1 MGRLL
6 IVSNRLP
13 VTIDRR
19 KDGLSFTQSV
29 GGLATGLGSFYKE
42 FDAAWIGWADVP
54 ERTPASERTAIA
66 ERLQQEFSALPVF
79 LSDADVRLYYHGFAN
94 KTIWPTFHQFTQYAV
109 FDEPMWQAYERV
121 NRKFADCILAT
132 ATAADTIWIHDYH
145 LMLVPGMVRERLPE
159 ATIGFFLHIPF
170 PTFEVF
176 RMLPWR
182 REILTGILGADLV
195 GFHTYD
201 YVRNFLDSTLRLTG
215 CEHLFGQ
222 ITTTDRVVKVDAFP
236 MGIDFDR
243 FAEAAQSAE
252 VQGETTRIRR
262 KSGDR
267 RIILSVDRLDYTKG
281 IVQRLEAFDLFLRR
295 HPEQREH
302 VDLLLV
308 AVPSRTRVEHYRE
321 LKQQVDEL
329 IGRINGEHSTM
340 DWTPVRYMYRSLPF
354 KDLVALYVAA
364 DVSMVTPLRDGMNLI
379 AKEFV
384 AAKTGDKGVL
394 ILSEMAG
401 AAMEMG
407 EAIVVNPNNREE
419 LADALEEALEMP
431 AEEQTERLTSMER
444 RLEDYD
450 VERWATDFTDQLS
463 SIKRVQRHLNA
474 RKLTPRAREF
484 LVSDYKQTHKRLL
497 LLDYDG
503 TLMPFATRI
512 DKLRPDPEL
521 VSLLEA
527 VTADPSTEV
536 VIVSGR
542 DRRRLERW
550 LGDLDIGLIAE
561 HGAWVRSRGEE
572 WRMSEPLDDAWKAEI
587 RPILDLYVD
596 RTPGSFVE
604 EKDFSLA
611 WHYRR
616 TDPSLAQV
624 RSRELQDSLTHMTAN
639 QNLGVLAGN
648 KVIEVKSSSIDKGR
662 GALLWLESEQWDF
675 VLAVGDDRTD
685 EDMFAVLPD
694 WATSIKVGIGPS
706 RAKFSLDSVAEVRGL
721 LRELVR
727 ADE

>member
-13 VTIDRR
+13 VSIDRR
-19 KDGLSFTQSV
+19 KDGISFTPSV
-29 GGLATGLGSFYKE
+29 GGLATGLASFYKT
-42 FDAAWIGWADVP
+42 FDSAWIGWADAP
-54 ERTPASERTAIA
+54 ERTGSAQRAEIA
-66 ERLQQEFSALPVF
+66 RRLKDEYSTYAVF

-109 FDEPMWQAYERV
+109 FDQSTWQAYVRV
-121 NRKFADCILAT
+121 NRRFADAIVAT
-132 ATAADTIWIHDYH
+132 ATPADTIWIHDYH
-145 LMLVPGMVRERLPE
+145 LMLVPGMVRERMPE

-201 YVRNFLDSTLRLTG
+201 YVRHFLDSTMRLTG
-215 CEHLFGQ
+215 FEHLFGQ
-222 ITTTDRVVKVDAFP
+222 ITTADRVVKVDTFP
-236 MGIDFDR
+236 MGIDFCR
-243 FAEAAQSAE
+243 FVEAAHSAE
-252 VQGETTRIRR
+252 VQGETIRIRR

-267 RIILSVDRLDYTKG
+267 KIILSVDRLDYTKG

-295 HPEQREH
+295 HPEQRER
-302 VDLLLV
+302 VDLILV

-321 LKQQVDEL
+321 LKQRVDEL
-329 IGRINGEHSTM
+329 IGGINGEHSTM

-364 DVSMVTPLRDGMNLI
+364 DVAMVTPMRDGMNLI

-384 AAKTGDKGVL
+384 AAKSGDKGVL

-407 EAIVVNPNNREE
+407 EALVVNPNNREE
-419 LADALEEALEMP
+419 LADAIEEALEMP
-431 AEEQTERLTSMER
+431 EEEQSERLAFMQR

-450 VERWATDFTDQLS
+450 VERWATDFTDQLTAV
-463 SIKRVQRHLNA
+463 KRVQRHLNA
-474 RKLTPRAREF
+474 RKLTSRAREF
-484 LVSDYKQTHKRLL
+484 LVSDYRQTARRLL

-503 TLMPFATRI
+503 TLMPFSARI
-512 DKLRPDPEL
+512 EKLPPDAEL
-521 VSLLEA
+521 LSLLQA
-527 VTADPSTEV
+527 LCADERNEV

-550 LGDLDIGLIAE
+550 LGDLDLGLIAE
-561 HGAWVRSRGEE
+561 HGAWTRERGGE
-572 WRMSEPLDDAWKAEI
+572 WNMTEPLDDAWKAEI
-587 RPILDLYVD
+587 RPILDLYVA

-616 TDPSLAQV
+616 TDPALAQM
-624 RSRELQDSLTHMTAN
+624 RSRELQDSLTHLTAN
-639 QNLGVLAGN
+639 QSLGVLAGN

-662 GALLWLESEQWDF
+662 ASLRWLDRGSWDF
-675 VLAVGDDRTD
+675 VLALGDDRTD
-685 EDMFAVLPD
+685 EDVFAVVPD
-694 WATSIKVGIGPS
+694 WATSIKIGISPS
-706 RAKFSLDSVAEVRGL
+706 RAKFSMESVSEVRNL
-721 LRELVR
+721 LKELVS
-727 ADE
+727 ADA

>member
-1 MGRLL
+1 MSRLL

-19 KDGLSFTQSV
+19 REGISFAQSV
-29 GGLATGLGSFYKE
+29 GGLATGLASFYKE
-42 FDAAWIGWADVP
+42 YDAAWIGWADVP
-54 ERTPASERTAIA
+54 ERTGTTERAEIA
-66 ERLQQEFSALPVF
+66 RQLEGEYSAYPVF
-79 LSDADVRLYYHGFAN
+79 LSDADVRGYYHGFAN
-94 KTIWPTFHQFTQYAV
+94 KTLWPTFHQFTQYAV
-109 FDEPMWQAYERV
+109 FDSSTWQAYVRV
-121 NRKFADCILAT
+121 NRRFAEAVLA
-132 ATAADTIWIHDYH
+132 AARAGDTIWVHDYH
-145 LMLVPGMVRERLPE
+145 LMLVPGMVRDRLPE
-159 ATIGFFLHIPF
+159 ASIGFFLHIPF

-182 REILTGILGADLV
+182 RELLTGMLGADLI

-201 YVRNFLDSTLRLTG
+201 YARHYLDSAIRLTG
-215 CEHLFGQ
+215 YEHLFGQ
-222 ITTTDRVVKVDAFP
+222 ITTIDRVVKVDAFP
-236 MGIDFDR
+236 MGIDFRR
-243 FAEAAQSAE
+243 FADSARSAE

-262 KSGDR
+262 KSGER
-267 RIILSVDRLDYTKG
+267 KIILSVDRLDYTKG

-295 HPEQREH
+295 HPEQRER

-329 IGRINGEHSTM
+329 IGRINGEHATM
-340 DWTPVRYMYRSLPF
+340 DWTPVRYLYRSLPF

-364 DVSMVTPLRDGMNLI
+364 DIAMVTPLRDGMNLI

-384 AAKTGDKGVL
+384 AAKSGDKGVL

-419 LADALEEALEMP
+419 LADAIEEALEM
-431 AEEQTERLTSMER
+431 ADEEQTERLALMQR

-450 VERWATDFTDQLS
+450 VERWASDFIDQLGA
-463 SIKRVQRHLNA
+463 IKRVQRHLNA

-484 LVSDYKQTHKRLL
+484 LVWDYRQTRRRLL

-503 TLMPFATRI
+503 TLMPFSARI
-512 DKLRPDPEL
+512 EKLRPDPEL
-521 VSLLEA
+521 VALLSEIDRYPA
-527 VTADPSTEV
+527 NEV

-550 LGDLDIGLIAE
+550 LGELDIGLIAE
-561 HGAWVRSRGEE
+561 HGAWVRERAGE
-572 WRMSEPLDDAWKAEI
+572 WRMTESLDDAWKAEI
-587 RPILDLYVD
+587 RPILDQYVD

-616 TDPSLAQV
+616 TDPALAQV
-624 RSRELQDSLTHMTAN
+624 RSRELQDSLTHLTAN
-639 QNLGVLAGN
+639 QNLGVLPGN

-662 GALLWLESEQWDF
+662 GALKWLESDGWDF
-675 VLAVGDDRTD
+675 VLSLGDDRTD
-685 EDMFAVLPD
+685 EDVFSVLPD

-706 RAKFSLDSVAEVRGL
+706 RAKFSLDSVGEVREL
-721 LRELVR
+721 LRELVSGD
-727 ADE
+727 A